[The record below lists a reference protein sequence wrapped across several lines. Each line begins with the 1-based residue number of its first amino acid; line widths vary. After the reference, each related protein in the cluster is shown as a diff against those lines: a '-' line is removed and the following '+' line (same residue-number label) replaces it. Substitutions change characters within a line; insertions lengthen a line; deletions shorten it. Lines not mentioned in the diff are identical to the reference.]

1 MKQMKEKE
9 TMSERVSVNEAAR
22 ILGMSP
28 TSVRFQM
35 KKKTLPIGR
44 AVPPEK
50 NGSSRWAF
58 YIYRRMLN
66 QVIGKEEDE
75 GI

>member
-1 MKQMKEKE
+1 MKEKE

-44 AVPPEK
+44 AVP
-50 NGSSRWAF
+50 A
-58 YIYRRMLN
+58 
-66 QVIGKEEDE
+66 GKERINPMGILYLPEDAEPGDRE
-75 GI
+75 GRR

>member
-1 MKQMKEKE
+1 MKEKE

-50 NGSSRWAF
+50 NGSTSWAF
-58 YIYRRMLN
+58 FIYRMMLN
-66 QVIGKEEDE
+66 HVIGNDVDE
-75 GI
+75 RI

>member
-1 MKQMKEKE
+1 MEKKEI
-9 TMSERVSVNEAAR
+9 TSERVSVNEAAR

-28 TSVRFQM
+28 CSVRFQM
-35 KKKTLPIGR
+35 KRRLLPIGR

-66 QVIGKEEDE
+66 QLIGKEENE